1 MQRRRDL
8 QPPAHSLPTS
18 ISLPTSTAIAQPA
31 ATKSQ
36 PAAPV
41 PQPTLSDLSQ
51 HPTTSIAST
60 ACFSWATITQST
72 PTISFPISTHPKP
85 TTLPTSAK
93 PQPTSSCSFFTAPAG
108 ATLSLSTN
116 VVSTSQPQPPVPI
129 PPHPL
134 FAQPP
139 SVISKP
145 TSEPHPKPKPPSNSP
160 LETELPVSITSTS
173 ILTKDSAT
181 QPVATSESHSNII
194 FIPKSCT
201 AQPTSASETP
211 PNA

>member
-1 MQRRRDL
+1 MEASVYLTQCYL
-8 QPPAHSLPTS
+8 SLSPRS
-18 ISLPTSTAIAQPA
+18 
-31 ATKSQ
+31 
-36 PAAPV
+36 
-41 PQPTLSDLSQ
+41 LSQ

-85 TTLPTSAK
+85 TTIY
-93 PQPTSSCSFFTAPAG
+93 SST
-108 ATLSLSTN
+108 
-116 VVSTSQPQPPVPI
+116 Q
-129 PPHPL
+129 PHPL